1 MNYYLKSLFRLGYLW
16 FTEFY
21 ITSHPK
27 FSCLVTS
34 SGFKRNQSQAWDTFV
49 NLNRK
54 TTIQYYNITLL
65 TRTCPRIHAT
75 FAPEPLEV
83 VPGRISLTPGPCITT
98 TVHTA
103 SQAHTQY
110 IRLFLF
116 ESSYWKG
123 FFYRKVKLL
132 QTFTQHPMT

>member
-16 FTEFY
+16 FTEFC

-27 FSCLVTS
+27 FSCLVTFS
-34 SGFKRNQSQAWDTFV
+34 QFKRNQSQAWDTYIV
-49 NLNRK
+49 DLNRK

-65 TRTCPRIHAT
+65 TRTCPRINAT

-103 SQAHTQY
+103 SQAYTHYTS
-110 IRLFLF
+110 LFLF
-116 ESSYWKG
+116 KSSYWTG
-123 FFYRKVKLL
+123 FL
-132 QTFTQHPMT
+132 